1 MKSALALWG
10 ENSHYKT
17 VRSHLCI
24 IHWLPIWY
32 HATQNAEKQTRQQM
46 TVYTARVCEPANI
59 PHITHEVMRRGLS
72 TLPCGLPRT
81 RLAAD
86 CSRPSPATI
95 LGFQALQPASASN
108 PSLHCSRARLPV
120 RRNHLRRRGLRQ
132 LSRQSPPTL
141 AFFVIRCIGSPA
153 CPIVSDA
160 AVDTSSE
167 ITTKDLKEK
176 KEVVEEAENGRDA
189 PANGNANEENGEQE
203 ADNEVDEEGG
213 EGEEEEE
220 EGDGEEEDGD
230 EDEEAEAATGKRA
243 AEDDEDDDVDTKK
256 QKTDEDD

>member
-1 MKSALALWG
+1 MSPRVCVLGTVPARRPAGAADAGACGGRRSRLPADSERPGRGWGPGGGFWRRVSPPLAAL
-10 ENSHYKT
+10 K
-17 VRSHLCI
+17 SHLCI
-24 IHWLPIWY
+24 VPGSGS
-32 HATQNAEKQTRQQM
+32 A
-46 TVYTARVCEPANI
+46 
-59 PHITHEVMRRGLS
+59 
-72 TLPCGLPRT
+72 
-81 RLAAD
+81 LAAV
-86 CSRPSPATI
+86 T
-95 LGFQALQPASASN
+95 SA
-108 PSLHCSRARLPV
+108 ARL
-120 RRNHLRRRGLRQ
+120 LCRRGLR
-132 LSRQSPPTL
+132 LPSRQSPRTR

-153 CPIVSDA
+153 CPTMSDA

-203 ADNEVDEEGG
+203 ADNEVDEEEEEGG
-213 EGEEEEE
+213 EEEEEEE